1 MRAPAARGVGFAAVT
16 DAASPTLAAL
26 RVRITR
32 ILPAQVRAAIDSV
45 TDEQLWWR
53 PNEKSNSIGN
63 LVLHLSGSLNHYLNR
78 NIGGTTYERDR
89 DAEFSERGPMD
100 RARLMGIFDEMVANT
115 EKTFDKLTPERLAG
129 PSSEPERYSYLVEDL
144 VNITTHLADH
154 TGQIV
159 WIAKML
165 HEGALDEI
173 WMRAHKRQGAWK
185 RGCSRWAVG

>member
-1 MRAPAARGVGFAAVT
+1 MGAAAARAIRFAAVT
-16 DAASPTLAAL
+16 DISSPTLAAL

-32 ILPAQVRAAIDSV
+32 VFPAQVRAAVDSV

-63 LVLHLSGSLNHYLNR
+63 LVLHLSGSLNYYLNR
-78 NIGGTTYERDR
+78 NLGGLTYERDR
-89 DAEFSERGPMD
+89 NAEFSEHGPMD
-100 RARLMGIFDEMVANT
+100 RARLMGIFNDMVANA

-129 PSSEPERYSYLVEDL
+129 PSSDPERYSYLVEDL
-144 VNITTHLADH
+144 VNITTHLANH

-159 WIAKML
+159 WVAKML
-165 HEGALDEI
+165 HEGSLDEI

-185 RGCSRWAVG
+185 R

>member
-1 MRAPAARGVGFAAVT
+1 
-16 DAASPTLAAL
+16 
-26 RVRITR
+26 
-32 ILPAQVRAAIDSV
+32 
-45 TDEQLWWR
+45 
-53 PNEKSNSIGN
+53 
-63 LVLHLSGSLNHYLNR
+63 
-78 NIGGTTYERDR
+78 
-89 DAEFSERGPMD
+89 MD
-100 RARLMGIFDEMVANT
+100 RATLIGIFDEMVANA

-173 WMRAHKRQGAWK
+173 WIRAHKRQGAWK
-185 RGCSRWAVG
+185 R

>member
-1 MRAPAARGVGFAAVT
+1 VP

-32 ILPAQVRAAIDSV
+32 VFPAQIRASVESV

-53 PNEKSNSIGN
+53 PNETSNSIGN
-63 LVLHLSGSLNHYLNR
+63 LVLHLSGSLNLFLNR
-78 NIGGTTYERDR
+78 NIGGFSYERDR
-89 DAEFSERGPMD
+89 EAEFSERGPMD
-100 RARLMGIFDEMVANT
+100 RRKLMAIFDGMVANA
-115 EKTFDKLTPERLAG
+115 EKTLDKLTPEKLGG
-129 PSSEPERYSYLVEDL
+129 PSTDPERNSYLVDDL
-144 VNITTHLADH
+144 INVATHLANH

-173 WMRAHKRQGAWK
+173 WMRAHKREGAWK
-185 RGCSRWAVG
+185 Q

>member
-1 MRAPAARGVGFAAVT
+1 MRASAARGVVFAAVT

-32 ILPAQVRAAIDSV
+32 VLPAQVRAAIDSV

-53 PNEKSNSIGN
+53 PNDKSNSIGN

-89 DAEFSERGPMD
+89 DAEFSQRGPMD
-100 RARLMGIFDEMVANT
+100 RATLIGIFDEMVANA

-173 WMRAHKRQGAWK
+173 WIRAHKNQGAWK
-185 RGCSRWAVG
+185 G